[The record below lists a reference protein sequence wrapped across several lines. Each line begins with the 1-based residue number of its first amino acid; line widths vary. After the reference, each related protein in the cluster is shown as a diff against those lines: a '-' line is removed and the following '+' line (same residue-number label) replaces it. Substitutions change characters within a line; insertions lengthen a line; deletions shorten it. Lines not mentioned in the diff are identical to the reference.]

1 MFKTAN
7 LTKLS
12 CFVNTT
18 LQTCLILDTFFI
30 PFIDSLQIT
39 LQGVRALTIFQPRL
53 ILMRSSDVVGQGHLT
68 FFSTGELMIYKVYF
82 QTVRLNSTF
91 PFDISTGLLT
101 LLTITDSSLLHI
113 NAVSKHITFA

>member
-1 MFKTAN
+1 MFETAN

-82 QTVRLNSTF
+82 QTVQLNSTF

-101 LLTITDSSLLHI
+101 LLYNH
-113 NAVSKHITFA
+113 

>member
-39 LQGVRALTIFQPRL
+39 LQGVRALTIFQPSL

-82 QTVRLNSTF
+82 QTVQLNSTF

-101 LLTITDSSLLHI
+101 LLTITDSPQLHI